1 MSKLLNPKVSK
12 DFQKYEHAGALKANH
27 FECMLKDATSGTE
40 RFVPKP
46 IDTRKTIYYADKNSC
61 L

>member
-40 RFVPKP
+40 QIGRAHV
-46 IDTRKTIYYADKNSC
+46 
-61 L
+61 